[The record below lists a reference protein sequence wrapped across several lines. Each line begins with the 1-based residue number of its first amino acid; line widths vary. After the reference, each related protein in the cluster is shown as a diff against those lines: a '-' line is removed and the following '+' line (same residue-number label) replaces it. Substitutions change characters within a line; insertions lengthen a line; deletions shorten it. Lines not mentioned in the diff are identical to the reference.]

1 MKTTKLFNTYF
12 NLLKEQDKGLDSALP
27 DATDPPITQEQP
39 SNDAQPE
46 VSAIGDTSGEQY
58 IFRLA
63 LAALLTTPD
72 MDDMGYVAEITKKI
86 DEGQLTINEAADLL
100 KKRIMLSGGTSE
112 IKNLLGTATNINK
125 LPKTDS
131 VLNKL

>member
-1 MKTTKLFNTYF
+1 MKTDTLFKRYF
-12 NLLKEQDKGLDSALP
+12 KILHEQDKGLESALP
-27 DATDPPITQEQP
+27 DATNPADVQP
-39 SNDAQPE
+39 QDTETPPE

-72 MDDMGYVAEITKKI
+72 MDDMGYVAEITKKLDSGSI
-86 DEGQLTINEAADLL
+86 TINDAANLL
-100 KKRIMLSGGTSE
+100 KKRLMLSGGTSE
-112 IKNLLGTATNINK
+112 VKSLLGTATTINK

-131 VLNKL
+131 ILNKL

>member
-1 MKTTKLFNTYF
+1 MKTDTLFKRYF
-12 NLLKEQDKGLDSALP
+12 KILHEQDKGLESALP
-27 DATDPPITQEQP
+27 DATNPADVQP
-39 SNDAQPE
+39 QDTGTPPE

-72 MDDMGYVAEITKKI
+72 MDDMGYVAEITKKLDSGSI
-86 DEGQLTINEAADLL
+86 TINDAADLL
-100 KKRIMLSGGTSE
+100 KKRLMLSGGTSE
-112 IKNLLGTATNINK
+112 VKSLLGTATTINK

-131 VLNKL
+131 ILNKL